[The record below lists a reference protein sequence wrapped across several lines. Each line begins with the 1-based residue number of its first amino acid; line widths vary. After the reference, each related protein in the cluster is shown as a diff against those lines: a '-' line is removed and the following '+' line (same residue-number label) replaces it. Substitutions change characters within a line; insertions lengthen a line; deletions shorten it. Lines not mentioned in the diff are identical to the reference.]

1 MKDRTDQRCC
11 PGKGDTKAEGWR
23 RSCQVARE
31 EGWWEGEG
39 LLDRGNDMMWSGARA
54 GASAAIL
61 WQEAVVGDK
70 AGGAGC
76 SLSLE
81 NLGGHKSGFGL
92 VLASL
97 WRME

>member
-1 MKDRTDQRCC
+1 MT
-11 PGKGDTKAEGWR
+11 
-23 RSCQVARE
+23 
-31 EGWWEGEG
+31 
-39 LLDRGNDMMWSGARA
+39 WSGARA

-61 WQEAVVGDK
+61 WQEAVMGNK

-76 SLSLE
+76 RPSLE
-81 NLGGHKSGFGL
+81 DLGDHEAVFGL

>member
-1 MKDRTDQRCC
+1 MKDRTDKRCY
-11 PGKGDTKAEGWR
+11 PGKGEKAEGWR
-23 RSCQVARE
+23 GSCQVARE
-31 EGWWEGEG
+31 ESWWEGKG
-39 LLDRGNDMMWSGARA
+39 LLDRGSDMTWSGARA

-61 WQEAVVGDK
+61 WQEAVVGNK

-76 SLSLE
+76 RPSLE
-81 NLGGHKSGFGL
+81 DLGGHEAVFGL